1 MTTKFKLFIHLA
13 VLACCLGGLAGAA
26 TAAAFD
32 FHFAQ
37 GPAEMVT
44 VLNDY
49 RQFHSHLTNTGD
61 NADSYSLVVTREQP
75 VNWTFNVCYGGV
87 CYPATQT
94 AFTVPAMGDLLPG
107 ETVDFDFDVTS
118 LFDEG
123 TATYTVAI
131 VSNGD
136 NSVAGTYT
144 FDVVMPTE
152 DRAMLLAAGEGVTS
166 VPVFDFGAFH
176 PVLYNAGLL
185 EDSYTLTMTRN
196 HSANWTTTFCYGGI
210 CYTPTQT
217 TGQIPADGG
226 TIAGGGAVPID
237 IDFTVLFDE
246 GIGSVTLTLT
256 SNTDP
261 SLSSTAVYTVTTGSV
276 VAVDDVPG
284 SVLSAV
290 RAAPNPFNPMTDIR
304 FTVGGDIA
312 RDVAVDI
319 YDATGRRVRTLA
331 AAAVAPGAGSLTW
344 DGRGDRGDVLPA
356 GVYLASV
363 RAGGEQQTLKLSLV
377 K

>member
-1 MTTKFKLFIHLA
+1 
-13 VLACCLGGLAGAA
+13 
-26 TAAAFD
+26 
-32 FHFAQ
+32 
-37 GPAEMVT
+37 
-44 VLNDY
+44 
-49 RQFHSHLTNTGD
+49 
-61 NADSYSLVVTREQP
+61 
-75 VNWTFNVCYGGV
+75 
-87 CYPATQT
+87 
-94 AFTVPAMGDLLPG
+94 
-107 ETVDFDFDVTS
+107 
-118 LFDEG
+118 
-123 TATYTVAI
+123 
-131 VSNGD
+131 
-136 NSVAGTYT
+136 
-144 FDVVMPTE
+144 
-152 DRAMLLAAGEGVTS
+152 
-166 VPVFDFGAFH
+166 
-176 PVLYNAGLL
+176 VLYNAGLL

>member
-1 MTTKFKLFIHLA
+1 MTTKLTLFIHLA
-13 VLACCLGGLAGAA
+13 VLACCLAGAA
-26 TAAAFD
+26 VAAPYDFD
-32 FHFAQ
+32 FRQ
-37 GPAEMVT
+37 GPAEMIVP
-44 VLNDY
+44 LNDY
-49 RQFHSHLTNTGD
+49 RQFHSHLTNAGD
-61 NADSYSLVVTREQP
+61 NADSYTVTVTRQQP
-75 VNWTFNVCYGGV
+75 ANWTFNVCYGGV

-94 AFTVPAMGDLLPG
+94 VFTVPAMGDLLPG

-123 TATYTVAI
+123 EGLYTIDI
-131 VSNGD
+131 VSNND
-136 NSVAGTYT
+136 ASQAGSYQ
-144 FDVVMPTE
+144 FHAALPGE
-152 DRAMLLAAGEGVTS
+152 GLAMLLATGEGVAS
-166 VPVFDFGAFH
+166 VPVFDFDAFH
-176 PVLYNAGLL
+176 PVLYNAGSVD
-185 EDSYTLTMTRN
+185 DSYTLTMTRN
-196 HSANWTTTFCYGGI
+196 HSENWTTTFCYGGI
-210 CYTPTQT
+210 CYPPNLT

-226 TIAGGGAVPID
+226 TIAGGGAVTID

-246 GIGSVTLTLT
+246 GVGSVTLTVT

-276 VAVDDVPG
+276 VAVGDVPG
-284 SVLSAV
+284 SLLSAV

-304 FTVGGDIA
+304 FTVGGDTA
-312 RDVAVDI
+312 RDVVVDI

-331 AAAVAPGAGSLTW
+331 SAAVAPGPGSLTW
-344 DGRGDRGDVLPA
+344 DGRSDRGDVLSA